1 MTKQFKI
8 LVMTAA
14 LMAPA
19 IGHASENVDSA
30 AREKVA
36 DYTASTLFGA
46 STGTFAPYMIG
57 SLNHGKTQMKSW
69 ALADVSVV
77 RGLDHDRRFSWGFGG
92 EFLFG
97 FSHKAQYARWQ
108 PEPGQW
114 DVTKQG
120 PASIWLQQVY
130 AEVKYRSVFLTAGMK
145 ERGSALLNQR
155 LSSGDLVESGNARPI
170 PQVRAG
176 FIDFQNIPFTNGWVQ
191 IQGEI
196 SYGKMVDNTYNKNHY
211 NYYNYHIHLGAL
223 YSYKRCYFRTNPDK
237 PFSIIAGMQTAAF
250 FGGET
255 QYYQDGHQTKE
266 MKFSS
271 SLKTFFKVFFPFAE
285 GGEDYYT
292 GQTLG
297 SWDCRMRYRL
307 PNRDEIFAYF
317 QGPWEDGT
325 GIGRRNGLDGL
336 WGLEYKASRP
346 GIITGAVFELLDFRN
361 QSGPIHW
368 QPNDTP
374 GTPILTHVQGRD
386 NYYNNGY
393 YNAYANYGM
402 AIGTPF
408 LMSPIYNQDGY
419 PAFASNRACGFHAGL
434 SGLFSKEIDYRFLV
448 GYQRGLG
455 NYDYAYPRPRTN
467 TSMLFEAGWDAS
479 VLARGLSARLQLAFD
494 AGSLRGNNFGGGL
507 TITYK
512 GEIW

>member
-1 MTKQFKI
+1 
-8 LVMTAA
+8 MTAL
-14 LMAPA
+14 LMAPSICLA
-19 IGHASENVDSA
+19 TENADTA

-36 DYTASTLFGA
+36 DYTASALFGA
-46 STGTFAPYMIG
+46 STGHFAPYMIG
-57 SLNHGKTQMKSW
+57 SLNHGKTPMKSW
-69 ALADVSVV
+69 SLADVCVV
-77 RGLDHDRRFSWGFGG
+77 RELNRDKRFSWGFGG

-97 FSHKAQYARWQ
+97 YSHRAKYLRWQ
-108 PEPGQW
+108 EADNQW
-114 DVTKQG
+114 TINKQG
-120 PASIWLQQVY
+120 PEAIWLQQAY
-130 AEVKYRSVFLTAGMK
+130 LEIKYRGVFLTAGMK
-145 ERGSALLNQR
+145 EHESALLNQR
-155 LSSGDLVESGNARPI
+155 LSSGDLVESGNSRPI
-170 PQVRAG
+170 PEVRAG
-176 FIDFQNIPFTNGWVQ
+176 FIDFQDIPFTNGWVQ

-196 SYGKMVDNTYNKNHY
+196 GYGKMVDNAYNKKHF
-211 NYYNYHIHLGAL
+211 NYYNYHLHLGAL
-223 YSYKRCYFRTNPDK
+223 YTYKRCYFRTNPK
-237 PFSIIAGMQTAAF
+237 QPFSVTVGMQTAAF

-255 QYYQDGHQTKE
+255 QYYQDGKIQPEKAR
-266 MKFSS
+266 KFSE

-361 QSGPIHW
+361 QSGPVHW

-386 NYYNNGY
+386 NYYNNY
-393 YNAYANYGM
+393 FYNAYANYGM
-402 AIGTPF
+402 SIGTPF

-419 PAFASNRACGFHAGL
+419 PAFACNRACGFHAGL
-434 SGLFSKEIDYRFLV
+434 SGLFSNEIDYRFLV

-467 TSMLFEAGWDAS
+467 TSMLLEAGWDAS
-479 VLARGLSARLQLAFD
+479 VLASGLSARLQLAFD
-494 AGSLRGNNFGGGL
+494 AGSLRGNNFGGAL